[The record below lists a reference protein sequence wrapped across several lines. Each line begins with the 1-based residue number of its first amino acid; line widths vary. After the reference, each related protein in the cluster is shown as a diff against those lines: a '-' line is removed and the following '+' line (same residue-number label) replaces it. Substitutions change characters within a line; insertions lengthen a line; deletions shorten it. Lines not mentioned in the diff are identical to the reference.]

1 MKLVHAIFERGVF
14 RPTESVDLPEG
25 CEVDFEPHPS
35 KATAL
40 VRSASI
46 SSRLNEL
53 RSLENGWLD
62 GNGLAPSAAGLNWLT
77 QIFDANYSVE
87 LPQPFAYPTA
97 EGGVQVEWTIGDF
110 ELSLEI
116 DLSTHRAQW
125 HCLNLRTEADSFR
138 DVNLADAGDWTRLV
152 AEIRQLAEAAS

>member
-25 CEVDFEPHPS
+25 CEVDFEPLPS
-35 KATAL
+35 KATGP

-53 RSLENGWLD
+53 RRLENGWLD
-62 GNGLAPSAAGLNWLT
+62 GKGLAPSAAGLNWLT
-77 QIFDANYSVE
+77 QNFDANYSDE

-97 EGGVQVEWTIGDF
+97 EGGVQVEWTIGDS

-116 DLSTHRAQW
+116 DLSSHQAQW
-125 HCLNLRTEADSFR
+125 HCLNLTTAADSFR
-138 DVNLADAGDWTRLV
+138 DVNLDDVGDWMRLE
-152 AEIRQLAEAAS
+152 AEIRELVEARS